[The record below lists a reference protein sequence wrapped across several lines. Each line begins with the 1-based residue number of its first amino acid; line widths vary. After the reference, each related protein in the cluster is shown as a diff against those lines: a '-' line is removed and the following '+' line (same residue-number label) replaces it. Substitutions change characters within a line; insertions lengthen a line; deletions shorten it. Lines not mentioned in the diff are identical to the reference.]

1 MTQSEHKR
9 HGNGPTSDLELARR
23 VVEGHPDAQRVF
35 AERMRCVPRMIAC
48 RNRRLGRPLR
58 PEELEDLTQETL
70 LRIWRKLG
78 AFEGRATLETW
89 VHRFCYLEFSNH
101 LRKHGRQM
109 PQASFEEEDAVAAPA
124 DPDESAQVAHYL
136 RHLPERESQVLHLR
150 FAESLEFPEIATEL
164 GVSVSTVKTHCYR
177 GLTKLREMLAPAEEE
192 RR

>member
-9 HGNGPTSDLELARR
+9 HGNGPISDLELARR

-78 AFEGRATLETW
+78 AFEGRARAL
-89 VHRFCYLEFSNH
+89 Y
-101 LRKHGRQM
+101 G
-109 PQASFEEEDAVAAPA
+109 D
-124 DPDESAQVAHYL
+124 
-136 RHLPERESQVLHLR
+136 
-150 FAESLEFPEIATEL
+150 ATEA
-164 GVSVSTVKTHCYR
+164 SMATACSTVESRT
-177 GLTKLREMLAPAEEE
+177 A
-192 RR
+192 